1 MTNSTGTATARKV
14 LIISTVAILVVGI
27 LAVGTA
33 SSFYS
38 LKETGS
44 DTKYLERHV
53 LRIIA
58 GVAVGLFLVTRS
70 EAFFKHTALP
80 IYVLSILAIIA
91 TLVFRDSQF
100 APRVNGS
107 VRWLDIGIRILP
119 SDFMR
124 YGFVLLSGLIISKGI
139 VDIRTLS
146 GVASIAALAILPSAL
161 TMLQPDLSGTAFTV
175 FVMLVVLFIA
185 GARFNHLAILIGGML
200 LIGTSAVLLRSDYQL
215 DRIRASLQQNTLE
228 QEDNYQTLQARI
240 TLGSGGFAGR
250 GLGQSRQKRGFLPE
264 AHTDF
269 ILAVI
274 GEESGFLG
282 TSAVLLLFLTLFSS
296 SLWIARSANSTFD
309 AILGG
314 GATAILVTGVMIHTM
329 VNSGVIPVTGMPL
342 PLVSWGGTSMVV
354 NLCCIGTVIG
364 ISRRSA
370 GCI

>member
-1 MTNSTGTATARKV
+1 MTHSASMAMKILIGSTIT
-14 LIISTVAILVVGI
+14 ILVIGV

-44 DTKYLERHV
+44 DTTYLKRHLVRIAIGIAACFILATRSDVFFKRSAWPVYVISVLAVVATFV
-53 LRIIA
+53 LRD
-58 GVAVGLFLVTRS
+58 T
-70 EAFFKHTALP
+70 
-80 IYVLSILAIIA
+80 
-91 TLVFRDSQF
+91 QF

-107 VRWLDIGIRILP
+107 VRWLDLGVRILP
-119 SDFMR
+119 SDFVR
-124 YGFVLLSGLIISKGI
+124 FGFVLLSGLLISKGS
-139 VDIRTLS
+139 VDIRKFK
-146 GVASIAALAILPSAL
+146 GVAVIASLALLPSML
-161 TMLQPDLSGTAFTV
+161 TILQPDLSGTAFTL
-175 FVMLVVLFIA
+175 FVMLIVLFVA
-185 GARFNHLAILIGGML
+185 GARFSHIFAVAGVL
-200 LIGTSAVLLRSDYQL
+200 LLLGASAVLIRSDYQL
-215 DRIRASLQQNTLE
+215 DRIRASFQENTME
-228 QEDNYQTLQARI
+228 QDDNYQTLQARI

-282 TSAVLLLFLTLFSS
+282 TSALLILFFMLFFS
-296 SLWIARSANSTFD
+296 SLWISRGASSTFD
-309 AILGG
+309 AVTGG
-314 GATAILVTGVMIHTM
+314 GATAVLLTGVIIHTM

-354 NLCCIGTVIG
+354 NLICIGTVIG

-370 GCI
+370 A